1 MVQNKVK
8 TLGLWLSIDP
18 KLTFSINYEEK
29 LQKIKNCL
37 NTWELRRLT
46 LLGKITV
53 LKSLVV
59 SLLVYIFS
67 PLKTNQTAIEE
78 INKLFYQ
85 FLWNGKRDK
94 IKRNILINDY
104 PNGGLR
110 MLDIAYFNKALKITW
125 IKKYLDNEN
134 QGKWKIFLNRE
145 LKNQGNEL
153 ILISNL
159 SKKDMA
165 KCLNIS
171 DPFWK
176 EICETWVEINYE
188 NKIASTKQFQSQYL
202 WLNSLIRIGNQPV
215 HYKNWVDKGILK
227 IKHIMKNSSQF
238 LTHDELQNKYD
249 LKVCPLAYCGIITA
263 IKKNESKNSS

>member
-1 MVQNKVK
+1 M
-8 TLGLWLSIDP
+8 D
-18 KLTFSINYEEK
+18 
-29 LQKIKNCL
+29 
-37 NTWELRRLT
+37 
-46 LLGKITV
+46 
-53 LKSLVV
+53 
-59 SLLVYIFS
+59 
-67 PLKTNQTAIEE
+67 
-78 INKLFYQ
+78 
-85 FLWNGKRDK
+85 
-94 IKRNILINDY
+94 
-104 PNGGLR
+104 
-110 MLDIAYFNKALKITW
+110 W

-134 QGKWKIFLNRE
+134 QGKCKIFLNRE

-153 ILISNL
+153 TLISNL

-165 KCLNIS
+165 KYLNIS
-171 DPFWK
+171 DPFLK

-188 NKIASTKQFQSQYL
+188 DKIASTEQFQSQYL

-263 IKKNESKNSS
+263 IKKMKAKIALNTNSYESLSTRLCKSKEPSKMIYKMLVIRKSTVPFKSQCKISGYKILICICKTQR